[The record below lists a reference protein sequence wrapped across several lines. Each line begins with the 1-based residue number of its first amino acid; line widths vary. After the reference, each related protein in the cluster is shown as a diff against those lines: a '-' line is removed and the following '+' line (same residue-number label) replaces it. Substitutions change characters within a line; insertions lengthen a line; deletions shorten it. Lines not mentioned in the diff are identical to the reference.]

1 MKIKTTRFGELEVD
15 KKDVIEFSEGLLG
28 FEQHKRFFIV
38 DPGDQTL
45 ILWLQSM
52 DDSSVA
58 FPVIE
63 PKIYQPNYSVKLLP
77 VELNSLQLENLSNAS
92 VYTILTIPQNITEM
106 SANLKAPIIINN
118 KTKQARQIVLQ
129 DSKLEV
135 RQKMYMELKK
145 FIVQYSSD
153 DSRRTNIQNQNL
165 NNTTLEAQNS
175 AVESG
180 NEGFG
185 STAPISTSANDLTEE
200 ASSAIES
207 NPKTEHEA

>member
-28 FEQHKRFFIV
+28 FENLKKFFVV

-45 ILWLQSM
+45 ILWLQSI
-52 DDSSVA
+52 DDAGTA

-63 PKIYQPNYSVKLLP
+63 PKIFQPNYSVKLLP

-92 VYTILTIPQNITEM
+92 VYAILTIPQNVTEM

-118 KTKQARQIVLQ
+118 KTKNARQIVLQ

-135 RQKMYMELKK
+135 RHKMYMDLKK
-145 FIVQYSSD
+145 YIVAYTSD
-153 DSRRTNIQNQNL
+153 DSKRTNVAA
-165 NNTTLEAQNS
+165 NNTQTATASTNTT
-175 AVESG
+175 A
-180 NEGFG
+180 
-185 STAPISTSANDLTEE
+185 TAPIGNNKNSNIDQE
-200 ASSAIES
+200 A
-207 NPKTEHEA
+207 